1 VRKGEVKNFKMTA
14 PAGASTD
21 CGRPNSYVGGTPLP
35 KRNFDDGLHDSGFI
49 SPPTLVKF
57 EADTPC
63 HYFLRGQAKWS
74 STPLPLPDSCITPL
88 TKSSSSPTITTTTS
102 TPSNFVTNFQKR
114 LDNCENGFH
123 DFDGGFQD
131 PDSGFESLINST
143 AETECSEGEC
153 SSEYVELRDDAKN
166 KYCGHNG
173 AVSRKG
179 EDERIETLGAI
190 PKRRS
195 PRQVALA
202 SKVDG
207 IERLARIKSGKRNL
221 NVVEKEPER
230 EDTKFSVPDFEK
242 YTTKKNL
249 LRQPCLISK
258 EGRETC
264 DFLRHFYEKNISG
277 VLSHIFTYLS
287 PEDLCRVA
295 QVSQLWNLALNY
307 VKFHDE
313 RRANF
318 VAIMRVNRENAGVS
332 FVKLRSKL
340 ASPRRVMQEV
350 ANFQPLS
357 PNSGKRDRNPSSST
371 IVSPSKIRHKLFVD
385 EARKLNP
392 GERLV
397 HCPLCTSP
405 SRVSLSAAQS
415 SIPTMSSQNF
425 QKARCSSPKCNFEF
439 CPDCQC
445 EHHEGRSCRVTRTG
459 SSKVPRSGAVTSKKS
474 KARLRRL

>member
-1 VRKGEVKNFKMTA
+1 MRKGVVKNFTMTA
-14 PAGASTD
+14 PAGANTD
-21 CGRPNSYVGGTPLP
+21 CGRPNSYIGGTPLP

-57 EADTPC
+57 ETDTPC

-102 TPSNFVTNFQKR
+102 TPNNFVTNFQKR

-123 DFDGGFQD
+123 DYDGGFQD

-143 AETECSEGEC
+143 AETESFEGEF
-153 SSEYVELRDDAKN
+153 SSGSLELRDDAKN
-166 KYCGHNG
+166 KYYGHNG
-173 AVSRKG
+173 ASYRKG
-179 EDERIETLGAI
+179 EDERIAILGAI

-195 PRQVALA
+195 PRQIALG

-207 IERLARIKSGKRNL
+207 IERLARIKTGKRNL
-221 NVVEKEPER
+221 NVDKEHER
-230 EDTKFSVPDFEK
+230 EEDSKFSVPDFEK

-249 LRQPCLISK
+249 LRQPCIVSK

-277 VLSHIFTYLS
+277 VLSNIFTYLS

-295 QVSQLWNLALNY
+295 QVSQLWNLALNF

-318 VAIMRVNRENAGVS
+318 VAIMRVNRENAGVN

-357 PNSGKRDRNPSSST
+357 PSSGKRDRNPSSSA

-385 EARKLNP
+385 EAKKLNP

-405 SRVSLSAAQS
+405 SRVSLTTIPSP
-415 SIPTMSSQNF
+415 IPTVSSQNF
-425 QKARCSSPKCNFEF
+425 QRARCSSPKCNFEF